1 MVKCAVIGASKEAI
15 PMIKIAKSK
24 GLFVIGIDGNE
35 DAEGLQ
41 YVDKKIV
48 ADIRDK
54 EYIVEIL
61 KKENIAFLIPVPVGR
76 ILTTIGYVND
86 ELNLPGISYTAS
98 KICTDK
104 YSFSKIL
111 SENKLR
117 NVKSEILDKE
127 INIDSFRF
135 PVIIK
140 PRYGSGSKNV
150 KILNSKDEYIRYI
163 DSNSIDDELI
173 IEELFSGEEYGVDG
187 AIINDKSYITL
198 LRKKEV
204 TKPPYRQ
211 EIGYFNVCN
220 LELYKN
226 ISNFM
231 DKVKNCIGMNN
242 CLINADVI
250 INGNEIFVVELT
262 GRPAGHSINNQLLQ
276 LSTEINLVEEFVKY
290 CLKNT
295 FNFIPKKIHLLKECF
310 FDFENMIVEQIPDKN
325 IMLNKFKWLKYYECN
340 IEKDSFL
347 EPIVD
352 GNSIMWRGYF
362 IVEGN
367 STEEL
372 NERERIIKDLFKIEK
387 FRT

>member
-24 GLFVIGIDGNE
+24 GLFVIGIDGNK

-86 ELNLPGISYTAS
+86 ELNLPGISYTAA

-104 YSFSKIL
+104 YNFSNIL
-111 SENKLR
+111 SANKLR

-135 PVIIK
+135 PVIVK

-163 DSNSIDDELI
+163 DSNTVDDELI
-173 IEELFSGEEYGVDG
+173 VEEMFFGEEYGVDG
-187 AIINDKSYITL
+187 VIIDSNVYIVL
-198 LRKKEV
+198 VRKKAI
-204 TKPPYRQ
+204 TSPPNRQ
-211 EIGYFNVCN
+211 AIGYYTILDKKTYNEVY
-220 LELYKN
+220 EY
-226 ISNFM
+226 ISKII
-231 DKVKNCIGMNN
+231 DKLGMNN
-242 CLINADVI
+242 CIFHSDIIMSEEKSFVI
-250 INGNEIFVVELT
+250 EIS
-262 GRPAGHSINNQLLQ
+262 GRPSGHSINDKLLPF
-276 LSTEINLVEEFVKY
+276 STGINLIEEFIKY
-290 CLKNT
+290 CLKDT
-295 FNFIPKKIHLLKECF
+295 FTFMPKKIHLLKECF

-325 IMLNKFKWLKYYECN
+325 ILNKYKWLRYYECN
-340 IEKDSFL
+340 IGKDSFL

-367 STEEL
+367 SIEEL
-372 NERERIIKDLFKIEK
+372 NERERIIKDLFLLH
-387 FRT
+387 